1 MHMGTADG
9 NGRVVITMEQY
20 LKLPQQTPDDDLHE
34 ERAVVRS
41 LHEERAAVHSLRGEH
56 AAESSRRIGRGAEGS
71 SLYEEIRQRNGMLLQ
86 RANDVRTP
94 LLLENANPAA
104 AGWDSSC
111 MIDRCF
117 YVREGEK
124 DGGLHVCLGARADMK
139 EPCDSLQIRLLTYEK
154 DTRMFRELRTAEK
167 GNTSHLC
174 CDVEWEFSGSEAELE
189 AYIPYA
195 EFTWTDKEGRHNASQ
210 VSRFRYRL
218 DELFAKYEQAWP
230 KKEDKAQLFDP
241 SKPQPVPVYG
251 SGKTPP
257 PFSENDPDSYVLV
270 ALYRAPWELR
280 DCDYVCYVGME
291 VEKPHIQVP
300 FLCRLTAAKNWRFRE
315 FDAEQSYCILTGKSE
330 DCGAVRLLAG
340 LRGYMESGFVCK
352 VSGDKQTAVVS
363 LATPWK
369 DRILQPGN
377 MKKFFYDMDLHL
389 EMVMESRD
397 NPTETE
403 SAFLDLSSRNRSAAS
418 AGGEEEIVLYPVALM
433 WGCFAED
440 TQIRMADGSMRRIS
454 DIRIGDAVMQPKDGR
469 PVRVCNIWKGT
480 EKELVVIRTK
490 EGASVRMTREHPLC
504 QEDGFIRAGEIKPG
518 DTVYGEAGRKLTVA
532 SVETVPY
539 EGHVYNLDLERS
551 EGDGTLLANGI
562 AAGDNGIQNGR

>member
-1 MHMGTADG
+1 MGTADG
-9 NGRVVITMEQY
+9 NERVVITMEQY

-56 AAESSRRIGRGAEGS
+56 AAGSSRCIGRGTGGS

-104 AGWDSSC
+104 AGWDSSGR
-111 MIDRCF
+111 IDRCF

-154 DTRMFRELRTAEK
+154 DTRMFRELQTAEK

-280 DCDYVCYVGME
+280 DCDYVCYVGKE
-291 VEKPHIQVP
+291 AGQPHIQVP
-300 FLCRLTAAKNWRFRE
+300 FLCRLTAARNW
-315 FDAEQSYCILTGKSE
+315 
-330 DCGAVRLLAG
+330 
-340 LRGYMESGFVCK
+340 GF
-352 VSGDKQTAVVS
+352 
-363 LATPWK
+363 
-369 DRILQPGN
+369 
-377 MKKFFYDMDLHL
+377 
-389 EMVMESRD
+389 
-397 NPTETE
+397 
-403 SAFLDLSSRNRSAAS
+403 
-418 AGGEEEIVLYPVALM
+418 
-433 WGCFAED
+433 
-440 TQIRMADGSMRRIS
+440 
-454 DIRIGDAVMQPKDGR
+454 
-469 PVRVCNIWKGT
+469 
-480 EKELVVIRTK
+480 
-490 EGASVRMTREHPLC
+490 
-504 QEDGFIRAGEIKPG
+504 
-518 DTVYGEAGRKLTVA
+518 
-532 SVETVPY
+532 
-539 EGHVYNLDLERS
+539 LERAR
-551 EGDGTLLANGI
+551 LQA
-562 AAGDNGIQNGR
+562 